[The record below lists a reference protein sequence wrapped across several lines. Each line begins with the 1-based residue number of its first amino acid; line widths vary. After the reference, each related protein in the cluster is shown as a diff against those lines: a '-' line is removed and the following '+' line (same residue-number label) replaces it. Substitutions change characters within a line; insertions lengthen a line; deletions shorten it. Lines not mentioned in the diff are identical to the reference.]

1 MLTIEQSAR
10 LLKAIYPNY
19 PILIPRLQC
28 PPPDTWRTEKT
39 K

>member
-19 PILIPRLQC
+19 PNLEPRNQC
-28 PPPDTWRTEKT
+28 PPKETWRKQ
-39 K
+39 